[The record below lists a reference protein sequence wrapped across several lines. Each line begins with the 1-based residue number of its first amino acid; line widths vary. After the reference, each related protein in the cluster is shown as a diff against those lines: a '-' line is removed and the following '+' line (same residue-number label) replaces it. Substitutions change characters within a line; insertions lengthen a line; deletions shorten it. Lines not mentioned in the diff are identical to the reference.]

1 MHLTKVYAAGDGTPD
16 DTAVPKSITQL
27 LLITQQIIVEV
38 RGPREVP
45 DLEQHHIRAM
55 LATHPPP
62 PTAASQDQLTVDPRR
77 ACSAVPQKTHEAQ
90 YRTAGKPLFHT
101 PTRRKEV
108 TQSYDDTVS
117 KPLPAKSSMAACR
130 CPRCIPALHIANP
143 NWLSAVRITWIGGSS
158 EPRFPS
164 KRKPSDA
171 RGSNARVHLPPS

>member
-1 MHLTKVYAAGDGTPD
+1 MIMHLTKVYAAGDGTPD

-90 YRTAGKPLFHT
+90 YRTAGKPLFPT

-117 KPLPAKSSMAACR
+117 KPLPAASSMAACR
-130 CPRCIPALHIANP
+130 CPPSIPTMRRQWQRVGVHDAFQHCI
-143 NWLSAVRITWIGGSS
+143 SRIPTGY
-158 EPRFPS
+158 
-164 KRKPSDA
+164 
-171 RGSNARVHLPPS
+171 LPCG